1 MLGQKVP
8 RKETPNGH
16 HVLGKGQIQVASM
29 EASNS
34 EAKEMKRKRV
44 PSGELGGAGV
54 KPMKNHENLV
64 ESQTSYLPQKH
75 RIIVNAKFN
84 FVLS

>member
-8 RKETPNGH
+8 RKETSNGH

-54 KPMKNHENLV
+54 NP
-64 ESQTSYLPQKH
+64 
-75 RIIVNAKFN
+75 
-84 FVLS
+84 

>member
-8 RKETPNGH
+8 RKETSNGH
-16 HVLGKGQIQVASM
+16 HELGKGQIQVASM

-44 PSGELGGAGV
+44 PSGELGGASV
-54 KPMKNHENLV
+54 KPMKYHENFKTLLNPKLRIYLKNI
-64 ESQTSYLPQKH
+64 ESL
-75 RIIVNAKFN
+75 
-84 FVLS
+84 